1 MWTLGLGMLVMVL
14 YLLCDRIAHLSYWS
28 SGRPYMYIRMYV
40 HTYTNYN
47 TGYWSPICDAIAPIC
62 TYALQTTAI
71 TLPSNSSVR
80 CLSFEPVM
88 WYSHL
93 NHCCHNTQL
102 TYTRNPWQPHN
113 MICIH
118 MPLDGISYTWEHVC
132 KWYVRTHI
140 RTYVRMYVR
149 MCVIV

>member
-1 MWTLGLGMLVMVL
+1 MWSLGLWYACYGTVPVMSSHCTSFLLVV
-14 YLLCDRIAHLSYWS
+14 WS
-28 SGRPYMYIRMYV
+28 SIYVHTYV

-47 TGYWSPICDAIAPIC
+47 TGYWSPICDAVAPIC
-62 TYALQTTAI
+62 SYALQTTAI

-118 MPLDGISYTWEHVC
+118 TPLDGISYVWEHVC

-140 RTYVRMYVR
+140 RMYVR